1 MTEAIVCAVIAAIA
15 AVTVGIINAFSQKK
29 TKQEL
34 SAEFQKELQEARE
47 KEKARQRYEVYM
59 IKGIMASNTL
69 SEATA
74 RAVQRI
80 PDAHCNGDRHGS
92 RARRG
97 RKGQERDPTFSRQAR
112 RQQFNHL
119 ALARSRVS
127 AFNIDRRN
135 YL

>member
-15 AVTVGIINAFSQKK
+15 AVTVGLINAFSQKK
-29 TKQEL
+29 TKQDL

-47 KEKARQRYEVYM
+47 KERARQKYEVYM

-80 PDAHCNGDRHGS
+80 PDAHCNGDMDT
-92 RARRG
+92 ALEEEE
-97 RKGQERDPTFSRQAR
+97 KIKKELQLF
-112 RQQFNHL
+112 L
-119 ALARSRVS
+119 AKQGVN
-127 AFNIDRRN
+127 NIIT
-135 YL
+135 

>member
-15 AVTVGIINAFSQKK
+15 AVTVGLINAFSQKK

-34 SAEFQKELQEARE
+34 SEEFQRELKEAEN

-59 IKGIMASNTL
+59 IKGIMASNSL

-80 PDAHCNGDRHGS
+80 PDAHCNGDME
-92 RARRG
+92 A
-97 RKGQERDPTFSRQAR
+97 
-112 RQQFNHL
+112 
-119 ALARSRVS
+119 ALEEEEKN
-127 AFNIDRRN
+127 NIIT
-135 YL
+135 

>member
-15 AVTVGIINAFSQKK
+15 AVTVGLINAFSQKK
-29 TKQEL
+29 TKQDL

-47 KEKARQRYEVYM
+47 KERARQKYEIYM

-80 PDAHCNGDRHGS
+80 PDA
-92 RARRG
+92 
-97 RKGQERDPTFSRQAR
+97 P
-112 RQQFNHL
+112 L
-119 ALARSRVS
+119 YS
-127 AFNIDRRN
+127 AFPTLTATATWKRLLKRKKKSKRKFSFFSPNRA
-135 YL
+135 

>member
-15 AVTVGIINAFSQKK
+15 AVTVGIINALSQKK
-29 TKQEL
+29 TKQDL

-47 KEKARQRYEVYM
+47 KERARQKYEVYM

-80 PDAHCNGDRHGS
+80 PDAHCNGDMET
-92 RARRG
+92 ALEEEE
-97 RKGQERDPTFSRQAR
+97 KVKKEIQLF
-112 RQQFNHL
+112 L
-119 ALARSRVS
+119 AKQGVN
-127 AFNIDRRN
+127 NIIT
-135 YL
+135 

>member
-15 AVTVGIINAFSQKK
+15 AVTVGLINAFSQKK
-29 TKQEL
+29 TKQDL

-47 KEKARQRYEVYM
+47 KERARQKYEIYM

-80 PDAHCNGDRHGS
+80 PDAHCNGDMEK
-92 RARRG
+92 ALEEEE
-97 RKGQERDPTFSRQAR
+97 KVKKEIQLF
-112 RQQFNHL
+112 L
-119 ALARSRVS
+119 AKQGVN
-127 AFNIDRRN
+127 NIIT
-135 YL
+135 

>member
-80 PDAHCNGDRHGS
+80 PDATARAVQRIPDAHCNGDME
-92 RARRG
+92 AALEEEE
-97 RKGQERDPTFSRQAR
+97 KVKKEIQLF
-112 RQQFNHL
+112 L
-119 ALARSRVS
+119 AKQGVNNL
-127 AFNIDRRN
+127 IT
-135 YL
+135 

>member
-15 AVTVGIINAFSQKK
+15 AVTVGLINAFSQKK
-29 TKQEL
+29 TKQDL

-80 PDAHCNGDRHGS
+80 PDAHCNGDMET
-92 RARRG
+92 ALEEEE
-97 RKGQERDPTFSRQAR
+97 KVKKEIQLF
-112 RQQFNHL
+112 L
-119 ALARSRVS
+119 AKQGVN
-127 AFNIDRRN
+127 NIIT
-135 YL
+135 

>member
-15 AVTVGIINAFSQKK
+15 AVTVGLINAFSQKK
-29 TKQEL
+29 TKQDL

-47 KEKARQRYEVYM
+47 KERARQKYEVYM

-80 PDAHCNGDRHGS
+80 PDAHCNGDMET
-92 RARRG
+92 ALEEEE
-97 RKGQERDPTFSRQAR
+97 KVKKEIQLF
-112 RQQFNHL
+112 L
-119 ALARSRVS
+119 AKQGVN
-127 AFNIDRRN
+127 NIIT
-135 YL
+135 

>member
-15 AVTVGIINAFSQKK
+15 AVTVGLINAFSQKK
-29 TKQEL
+29 TKQDL

-47 KEKARQRYEVYM
+47 KERARQKYEVYM

-80 PDAHCNGDRHGS
+80 PDAHCNGDME
-92 RARRG
+92 A
-97 RKGQERDPTFSRQAR
+97 
-112 RQQFNHL
+112 
-119 ALARSRVS
+119 ALEEESRVKKEIRL
-127 AFNIDRRN
+127 FLTQQGVDNMID
-135 YL
+135 

>member
-15 AVTVGIINAFSQKK
+15 AVAVGLINAFSQKK
-29 TKQEL
+29 TKQDL

-47 KEKARQRYEVYM
+47 KERARQKYEVYM

-80 PDAHCNGDRHGS
+80 PDEYH
-92 RARRG
+92 
-97 RKGQERDPTFSRQAR
+97 
-112 RQQFNHL
+112 HL

-127 AFNIDRRN
+127 AFLLKWRN
-135 YL
+135 YP

>member
-80 PDAHCNGDRHGS
+80 PDAHCNGDPRS
-92 RARRG
+92 K
-97 RKGQERDPTFSRQAR
+97 RKK
-112 RQQFNHL
+112 
-119 ALARSRVS
+119 RSRKRS
-127 AFNIDRRN
+127 NFFSPSKASTI
-135 YL
+135 

>member
-1 MTEAIVCAVIAAIA
+1 MTEAIGCAVIAAIA

-80 PDAHCNGDRHGS
+80 PDAHCNGDMET
-92 RARRG
+92 ALEEEE
-97 RKGQERDPTFSRQAR
+97 KVKKEIQLF
-112 RQQFNHL
+112 L
-119 ALARSRVS
+119 AKQGVN
-127 AFNIDRRN
+127 NIIT
-135 YL
+135 

>member
-15 AVTVGIINAFSQKK
+15 AVTVGLINAFSQKK
-29 TKQEL
+29 TKQDL

-47 KEKARQRYEVYM
+47 KERARQKYEIYM

-80 PDAHCNGDRHGS
+80 PDAHCNGDMDT
-92 RARRG
+92 ALEEEE
-97 RKGQERDPTFSRQAR
+97 KVKKEIQLF
-112 RQQFNHL
+112 L
-119 ALARSRVS
+119 AKQGVN
-127 AFNIDRRN
+127 NIIT
-135 YL
+135 

>member
-15 AVTVGIINAFSQKK
+15 AVTVGLINAFSQKK
-29 TKQEL
+29 TKQDL

-47 KEKARQRYEVYM
+47 KERARQKYEIYM

-80 PDAHCNGDRHGS
+80 PDAHCNGDMET
-92 RARRG
+92 ALEEE
-97 RKGQERDPTFSRQAR
+97 KKEKKEIQLF
-112 RQQFNHL
+112 L
-119 ALARSRVS
+119 AKQGVN
-127 AFNIDRRN
+127 NIIT
-135 YL
+135 